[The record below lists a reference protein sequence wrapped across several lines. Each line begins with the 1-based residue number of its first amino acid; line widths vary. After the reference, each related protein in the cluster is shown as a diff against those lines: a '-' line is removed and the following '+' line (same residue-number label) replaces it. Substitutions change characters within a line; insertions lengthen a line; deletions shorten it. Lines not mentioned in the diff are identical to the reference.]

1 MIGFRNQKYE
11 RSEVLD
17 QKYGEFRDQ
26 EFRVQRSGLKG
37 EVVMRNAEKKEGER

>member
-26 EFRVQRSGLKG
+26 VFRVQRFRVEGGS
-37 EVVMRNAEKKEGER
+37 RNAECGKKRR

>member
-26 EFRVQRSGLKG
+26 EFRVQRSGVEG
-37 EVVMRNAEKKEGER
+37 GSRNAECGKKRR